1 MNGRMAFNEPYRL
14 KQLDAA
20 LHGIAARPREELLRA
35 YLPYVAAQV
44 ARGVAVKHISRHILG
59 LFHAQPGG
67 RLFRQILSEGAPKPG
82 AGLDLIERA
91 IAATHAQ
98 ETAA

>member
-1 MNGRMAFNEPYRL
+1 MAYHVPPRL
-14 KQLDAA
+14 HQCDEAMPGDAT
-20 LHGIAARPREELLRA
+20 RPGEELLRA
-35 YLPYVAAQV
+35 YLPHVAAQL
-44 ARGVAVKHISRHILG
+44 AQGVALKHVSRHILG

-91 IAATHAQ
+91 LAATHAH
-98 ETAA
+98 ESTA